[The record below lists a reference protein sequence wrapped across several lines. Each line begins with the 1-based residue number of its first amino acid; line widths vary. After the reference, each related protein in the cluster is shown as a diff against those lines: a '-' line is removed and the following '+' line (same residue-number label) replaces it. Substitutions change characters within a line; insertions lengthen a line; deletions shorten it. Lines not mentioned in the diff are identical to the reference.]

1 MKADY
6 FILQIFYI
14 SKIPN
19 QLQIFSAFLGREITI
34 LKNSEILEENWY
46 LKTKLAFLPRKI
58 LKFSQ
63 RMEKNG
69 RLLAVVAV
77 VSFLAEE

>member
-1 MKADY
+1 MKTKTRTDVILIKQNKFSTSKNRNQQKETKPNTSIMKADY

-34 LKNSEILEENWY
+34 LKNSEILEEN
-46 LKTKLAFLPRKI
+46 
-58 LKFSQ
+58 
-63 RMEKNG
+63 
-69 RLLAVVAV
+69 
-77 VSFLAEE
+77 